1 MRGGG
6 GGFGYGQNQT
16 AHVQPQ
22 GAVRGRG
29 RGGFQP
35 GRPQPGK
42 KETLK
47 FDQEF
52 DFEQANE
59 QFKGIIDKLN
69 KTKLDDNSGEMPM
82 PGVPQEEN
90 GEDVDVEVVE
100 GGEEGEIQDGEIK
113 GNEIVLEGYVVVRSS
128 KARQSLGRCAQL

>member
-6 GGFGYGQNQT
+6 GGFAYGQGPPQ
-16 AHVQPQ
+16 AQPHGHMQPQ
-22 GAVRGRG
+22 GAVRGRGGG

-42 KETLK
+42 KATLK

-59 QFKGIIDKLN
+59 QFKGIIDKLG
-69 KTKLDDNSGEMPM
+69 KTKLDDNTGEVPI
-82 PGVPQEEN
+82 PPQEEN
-90 GEDVDVEVVE
+90 GEDVEVDVVE
-100 GGEEGEIQDGEIK
+100 GGEEGEIQDGDDE
-113 GNEIVLEGYVVVRSS
+113 EEVF
-128 KARQSLGRCAQL
+128 